1 MSQVVVF
8 GGYGV
13 FGSHVACELARRGI
27 EVVIAGRDLAKA
39 EGLAHKLGPTHRAVF
54 ADVTDGESCRRAL
67 RGRNAA
73 VNCAGPF
80 SAFGSTLLEMCLEV
94 GCHYADISDDRA
106 HAGLVR
112 SFNGR
117 FKTRGLSAVYGCSSL
132 PGISGALA
140 LVAQD
145 GMTSAPVRARVT
157 LFIGND
163 DRKGS
168 AAIRSAVRV
177 LGRRIDVPDGN
188 LRGFRNR
195 EVVDLPA
202 PFGPRTVYSFE
213 SPEYDLFPSL
223 LGVRAVS
230 VKVGFGAP
238 MASRTFALLA
248 CISSGYGDWL
258 ARAIERLGRLLPGY
272 GPSGGAVVTDLFWE
286 SGVARR
292 AAIYTSSGA
301 QRMAALPC
309 VFSVSALLENQVLQR
324 GAMTAYEL
332 LGAQELV
339 GGLLAEGYQ
348 QVYAEGSTGSPTINQ
363 QTSFIGNER
372 EGQA

>member
-8 GGYGV
+8 GGYGI
-13 FGSHVACELARRGI
+13 FGSHVARELAHLGI

-39 EGLAHKLGPTHRAVF
+39 EVLAHKLGPTHRAVF
-54 ADVTDGESCRRAL
+54 ADVTDAESCRKVL
-67 RGRNAA
+67 QGHIAA

-80 SAFGSTLLEMCLEV
+80 SAFGSILLEMCLEV

-112 SFNGR
+112 SFDGR

-163 DRKGS
+163 DRKGA
-168 AAIRSAVRV
+168 AAIRSAVQA
-177 LGRRIDVPDGN
+177 LGRRIDAPAGT

-202 PFGPRTVYSFE
+202 PFGPRPVYSFE

-223 LGVRAVS
+223 LGVRAVA
-230 VKVGFGAP
+230 VKVGFGTP

-258 ARAIERLGRLLPGY
+258 ARALERLGRLLTGY

-286 SGVARR
+286 SGVTRR
-292 AAIYTSSGA
+292 AAIYTSGGA

-309 VFSVSALLENQVLQR
+309 VSSVSALLEKPALPR

-332 LGAQELV
+332 LGAQKLLEGLV
-339 GGLLAEGYQ
+339 AEGYQ
-348 QVYAEGSTGSPTINQ
+348 QVHTEGSTGSPTTIQ
-363 QTSFIGNER
+363 RTPFVGNGR